1 MSAVERGLAPPK
13 RRRRKATLDPQGF
26 RCAVCGS
33 LITGAET
40 YYPPLTYYLVSRF
53 INLLKAN
60 KGQDYSDA
68 VLDCFHATFGP
79 NNPEMRKAL
88 RREGYLEQFEQRF
101 GKPEDTLYKKKCFTC
116 GELKDVWEVTLDW
129 DEKLCPE
136 ICEDC
141 LKEKD
146 RKQKNE

>member
-1 MSAVERGLAPPK
+1 MSAVERDLAPPK
-13 RRRRKATLDPQGF
+13 RRRRKATLDPKGF

-33 LITGAET
+33 LITRPET
-40 YYPPLTYYLVSRF
+40 YYPPLTYYLISRF
-53 INLLKAN
+53 INLLNAD

-68 VLDCFHATFGP
+68 VLDCLHATFGHK
-79 NNPEMRKAL
+79 NPLMRDELWKAGHL
-88 RREGYLEQFEQRF
+88 DQFERRF
-101 GKPEDTLYKKKCFTC
+101 GKPGDTEYKKKCFTC
-116 GELKDVWEVTLDW
+116 GELKDAWEVTLDW

-146 RKQKNE
+146 K